1 MREGRN
7 LLSKINKLLLSRSTG
22 KWIVV
27 GIFIGIIAGFGA
39 LALYFSIKLV
49 TEYLL
54 VSLTGFN
61 PPVSGVSG
69 GVPNYVIGHYRM
81 ILIPV
86 SLVIGGLIS
95 GFIVYRFAPEAEGHG
110 TDAAIKAFHENNG
123 KIRRRIPVVKMVA
136 SAVTIG
142 SGGSAGR
149 EGPTAQIAAG
159 FGSFI
164 ADAFKMSDRDRRIAM
179 AAGIGAG
186 IGSIFMA
193 PLGGALLSTEILY
206 RQDFE
211 VEALI
216 PAIIA
221 SVVGYSIFAYPFH
234 YVPLFTIPQNTILGF
249 SHPEALVVYLLVGVL
264 AGLGGILYVRVFY
277 GVQKLFSRMKRVSK
291 YFRPAIGALI
301 VGIIAMFFPEVLG
314 LGYGWV
320 QQIFYNNLVLLPLY
334 LLIIL
339 FFLKIVATS
348 FTIGS
353 GGSGGVFAPGIVTG
367 AFMGAAIGIVIH
379 PYFPFLDVT
388 EITIVCMIAFFG
400 GVSKAP
406 ISVLIMGT
414 EMTGGFALFL
424 PLMLSTTVAYFVSGM
439 KNSIYS
445 AQVKDRAASPAHRL
459 EYDRPIM
466 DDVLVS
472 DAMRSDYPFVRP
484 EQTLK
489 EAIEAI
495 RGSKTKSVVV
505 RKNGKLEGLLSLEE
519 IPGNVDYSSSLV
531 QNYMNANPE
540 TISPKENIHNA
551 LDILTRVPSGK
562 LIVVDENKEIM
573 GTVGFAEIADAY
585 NREIRRL
592 KKLKATQ

>member
-1 MREGRN
+1 MEEGRSI
-7 LLSKINKLLLSRSTG
+7 LSKMRKLLLSRSTA
-22 KWIVV
+22 KWVVV
-27 GIFIGIIAGFGA
+27 GIFIGIIAGVGS

-49 TEYLL
+49 TDYLL
-54 VSLTGFN
+54 VPLTGFT

-81 ILIPV
+81 LLVPV

-123 KIRRRIPVVKMVA
+123 KIRRRIPIVKMVA

-249 SHPEALVVYLLVGVL
+249 THPEALVVYLLVGVL

-277 GVQKLFSRMKRVSK
+277 GVQKLFSR
-291 YFRPAIGALI
+291 
-301 VGIIAMFFPEVLG
+301 
-314 LGYGWV
+314 
-320 QQIFYNNLVLLPLY
+320 
-334 LLIIL
+334 
-339 FFLKIVATS
+339 
-348 FTIGS
+348 TI
-353 GGSGGVFAPGIVTG
+353 
-367 AFMGAAIGIVIH
+367 
-379 PYFPFLDVT
+379 
-388 EITIVCMIAFFG
+388 
-400 GVSKAP
+400 
-406 ISVLIMGT
+406 
-414 EMTGGFALFL
+414 
-424 PLMLSTTVAYFVSGM
+424 
-439 KNSIYS
+439 
-445 AQVKDRAASPAHRL
+445 
-459 EYDRPIM
+459 
-466 DDVLVS
+466 
-472 DAMRSDYPFVRP
+472 
-484 EQTLK
+484 
-489 EAIEAI
+489 
-495 RGSKTKSVVV
+495 
-505 RKNGKLEGLLSLEE
+505 
-519 IPGNVDYSSSLV
+519 
-531 QNYMNANPE
+531 
-540 TISPKENIHNA
+540 
-551 LDILTRVPSGK
+551 
-562 LIVVDENKEIM
+562 
-573 GTVGFAEIADAY
+573 
-585 NREIRRL
+585 
-592 KKLKATQ
+592 

>member
-1 MREGRN
+1 M
-7 LLSKINKLLLSRSTG
+7 
-22 KWIVV
+22 
-27 GIFIGIIAGFGA
+27 
-39 LALYFSIKLV
+39 
-49 TEYLL
+49 
-54 VSLTGFN
+54 
-61 PPVSGVSG
+61 
-69 GVPNYVIGHYRM
+69 
-81 ILIPV
+81 
-86 SLVIGGLIS
+86 
-95 GFIVYRFAPEAEGHG
+95 
-110 TDAAIKAFHENNG
+110 
-123 KIRRRIPVVKMVA
+123 
-136 SAVTIG
+136 
-142 SGGSAGR
+142 
-149 EGPTAQIAAG
+149 
-159 FGSFI
+159 
-164 ADAFKMSDRDRRIAM
+164 
-179 AAGIGAG
+179 
-186 IGSIFMA
+186 
-193 PLGGALLSTEILY
+193 
-206 RQDFE
+206 
-211 VEALI
+211 
-216 PAIIA
+216 AII
-221 SVVGYSIFAYPFH
+221 P
-234 YVPLFTIPQNTILGF
+234 TIPQNTILGF

-489 EAIEAI
+489 EAIEVI

>member
-7 LLSKINKLLLSRSTG
+7 ILSKINRLLLSKSTA

-27 GIFIGIIAGFGA
+27 GIFIGIIAGFGS
-39 LALYFSIKLV
+39 LVLYFSIKLV
-49 TEYLL
+49 TDYLL
-54 VSLTGFN
+54 VPLTGFT

-81 ILIPV
+81 LLIPV
-86 SLVIGGLIS
+86 SLVIGGLLS

-110 TDAAIKAFHENNG
+110 TDAAIRAFHENNG
-123 KIRRRIPVVKMVA
+123 KIRRRIPIIKLVA

-164 ADAFKMSDRDRRIAM
+164 ADTFRMSDHDRRIAM

-234 YVPLFTIPQNTILGF
+234 YVPLFTIPQNTLLGF
-249 SHPEALVVYLLVGVL
+249 SHPEALIVYLMVGVL

-379 PYFPFLDVT
+379 PFFPFLNVT

-445 AQVKDRAASPAHRL
+445 AQVKDRAASPAHKL
-459 EYDRPIM
+459 EYDKPIM
-466 DDVLVS
+466 DDVPVS
-472 DAMRSDYPFVRP
+472 DAMRSDYPFVEP
-484 EQTLK
+484 EQTIK
-489 EAIEAI
+489 EAIEII

-505 RKNGKLEGLLSLEE
+505 KLNEKLNGLLSIEG
-519 IPGNVDYSSSLV
+519 IPGDVDYSTSLV
-531 QNYMNANPE
+531 RDYMNPDPE
-540 TISPKENIHNA
+540 TISPHENIHDA
-551 LDILTRVPSGK
+551 LDILTKVPSGK
-562 LIVVDENKEIM
+562 LVVVDSDM
-573 GTVGFAEIADAY
+573 DVLGTIGFTEIADAY
-585 NREIRRL
+585 NREIRRI
-592 KKLKATQ
+592 KKLKQNE